1 MTDLEKMRLRAQLMA
16 VQSARTQHELTVME
30 RLDEIKR
37 VNEQIDIQLKK
48 EEEIKTILKENN

>member
-1 MTDLEKMRLRAQLMA
+1 MNDLEKMRLRAQLMA